1 MTPRSV
7 RILGSEESSFATW
20 GSRPPRAWG
29 RDPQCEKTTNRV
41 GAGLEAAVELLNGD
55 LVGVDLQF
63 LLQLVQ
69 ILLLLLGL
77 AVFLLFCQSRERTNK
92 QTHKKKT
99 AVVSRESRPSH
110 LLRIYQTALATFFF
124 TLFSL
129 IFLLVSIA
137 QPTKRRTI
145 ALINNSLCREW
156 PTFWQLRQ
164 TTQFARRMR

>member
-29 RDPQCEKTTNRV
+29 RDPQCEKNTNRV

-77 AVFLLFCQSRERTNK
+77 AVFFVVLPVERKNKQTNTQKKNGGRQSRESTQSPAEDLSNGAGHVLFHFIFFDFSFSFDRPTNE
-92 QTHKKKT
+92 KKNDR
-99 AVVSRESRPSH
+99 A
-110 LLRIYQTALATFFF
+110 Y
-124 TLFSL
+124 
-129 IFLLVSIA
+129 
-137 QPTKRRTI
+137 
-145 ALINNSLCREW
+145 
-156 PTFWQLRQ
+156 
-164 TTQFARRMR
+164 